1 MKGLVGKQKGGQYE
15 DCYKLMC
22 TLECKSL
29 LTVAVFPMAVGSHRE
44 VK

>member
-1 MKGLVGKQKGGQYE
+1 MKRLGSKQKGGE
-15 DCYKLMC
+15 DEECYKLMC

-29 LTVAVFPMAVGSHRE
+29 LTIAVFPMAVGSHRE